1 MKSKVLIPVDT
12 ARNSITAEEYAIKLN
27 WRMPLAVTLLNV
39 LNTKRL
45 QQHGISPDD
54 QARIKSGMM
63 KRAESVLVAAAE
75 PFKKGEVDFE
85 TKIEEGPPAAVICQ
99 VAEQGGFDMIILPQ
113 SGFSELEEILGG
125 SVVHNVLWKCKIPV
139 LLVKHSE
146 QQLEAQRN
154 KLAESELLPR

>member
-12 ARNSITAEEYAIKLN
+12 ARNSLTAEEYAIKLN

-45 QQHGISPDD
+45 EQHGISPDD
-54 QARIKSGMM
+54 QQRIKDSMR
-63 KRAESVLVAAAE
+63 KRAEKVLAAAAE
-75 PFKKGEVDFE
+75 PFHTAGVEYE
-85 TKIEEGPPAAVICQ
+85 TVIEEGQPAVVICR
-99 VAEQGGFDMIILPQ
+99 VAEGGDYDMVILPQ

-125 SVVHNVLWKCKIPV
+125 SVVHNVLWKCKTPV
-139 LLVKHSE
+139 LLVKHSQ
-146 QQLEAQRN
+146 QQLEAQRK

>member
-39 LNTKRL
+39 MNTKRL
-45 QQHGISPDD
+45 EQHGISPDD
-54 QARIKSGMM
+54 QERIKSAMR
-63 KRAESVLVAAAE
+63 KRAQAVLETAAE
-75 PFKKGEVDFE
+75 PFKKSEVEYE
-85 TKIEEGPPAAVICQ
+85 TVIEEGQPAAIICK
-99 VAEQGGFDMIILPQ
+99 VAEQGGYDMVILPQ
-113 SGFSELEEILGG
+113 SGLSELEEILGG
-125 SVVHNVLWKCKIPV
+125 SVVHNVLWKCKTPV

-146 QQLEAQRN
+146 QQLEAQRK

>member
-54 QARIKSGMM
+54 QERIKNGMK
-63 KRAESVLVAAAE
+63 KRAEAVLTAAAE
-75 PFKKGEVDFE
+75 PFKKADVEYE
-85 TKIEEGPPAAVICQ
+85 TRLEEGPPAAVICR
-99 VAEQGGFDMIILPQ
+99 VAEEGGFDMVILPQ

-125 SVVHNVLWKCKIPV
+125 SVVHNVLWKCSTPV

>member
-39 LNTKRL
+39 INTKRL
-45 QQHGISPDD
+45 EQHGISPSD
-54 QARIKSGMM
+54 QERIKNAMR
-63 KRAESVLVAAAE
+63 KRAQAVLEAAAE
-75 PFKKGEVDFE
+75 PFKKSEVE
-85 TKIEEGPPAAVICQ
+85 YEIMLKEGQPGPVICK
-99 VAEQGGFDMIILPQ
+99 VAEQGGYEMVILPQ
-113 SGFSELEEILGG
+113 SGLSELGEILGG
-125 SVVHNVLWKCKIPV
+125 SVVHHVLWKCKTPV

-146 QQLEAQRN
+146 QQLEAQRK